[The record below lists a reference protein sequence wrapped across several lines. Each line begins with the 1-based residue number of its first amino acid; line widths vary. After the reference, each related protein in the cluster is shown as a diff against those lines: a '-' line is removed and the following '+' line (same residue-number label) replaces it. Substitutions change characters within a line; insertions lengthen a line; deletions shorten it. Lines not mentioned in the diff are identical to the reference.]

1 VENMTVGEILTLI
14 EVSARSLCWIMIA
27 VTFWLQSSELKTLK
41 VEVQNLTRLLC
52 SILSNVNKK

>member
-1 VENMTVGEILTLI
+1 MTVGDILTLI

-41 VEVQNLTRLLC
+41 AEVQNLTRLLC